1 MKWSGIPIDRMWHDL
16 SMEDD
21 LRDVVLA
28 AAGGDDVAWEK
39 LVQRFS
45 SLVWSILRAY
55 GLAEADAADV
65 FQTTWLRLVEHL
77 GRIHNPHGVGA
88 WLATTA
94 RRESLRVLR
103 TGGRV
108 VPTDDSSILEQPGGD
123 LPTPET
129 LWLRN
134 ERSAEL
140 WRVLETLTVQCRRLL
155 RVLMA
160 SPPPSYAEVAAALD
174 MPIGS
179 IGPVRGRCLEQLR
192 RRLR

>member
-1 MKWSGIPIDRMWHDL
+1 MILQMD
-16 SMEDD
+16 DD
-21 LRDVVLA
+21 LRNVVLA
-28 AAGGDDVAWEK
+28 AADGDKVAWEK

-45 SLVWSILRAY
+45 NLVWAIMRGY
-55 GLAEADAADV
+55 GLADADAADV

-77 GRIHNPHGVGA
+77 GRLHNPQGVGA

-94 RRESLRVLR
+94 RRESLQILR
-103 TGGRV
+103 AGRRV
-108 VPTDDSSILEQPGGD
+108 VPTDDLARLEPAAAAA
-123 LPTPET
+123 PTPET
-129 LWLRN
+129 LWLQT

-140 WRVLETLTVQCRRLL
+140 WRALRTLTAQCQRLL

-160 SPPPSYAEVAAALD
+160 SPSPSYAEVAAALD

-192 RRLR
+192 QRLG

>member
-1 MKWSGIPIDRMWHDL
+1 MILQMD
-16 SMEDD
+16 DD

-28 AAGGDDVAWEK
+28 AVAGDEVAWEK

-77 GRIHNPHGVGA
+77 SRLHSPHAVGA

-94 RRESLRVLR
+94 RRESLQVLR
-103 TGGRV
+103 TGARV
-108 VPTDDSSILEQPGGD
+108 VPTDDLAALESTGAD
-123 LPTPET
+123 VPTPET
-129 LWLRN
+129 LWLRT

-140 WRVLETLTVQCRRLL
+140 WRALTTLTVQCQRLL
-155 RVLMA
+155 RVLTA